1 MAVSNCL
8 FKRLLQTRLDNVDV
22 AALKGFDGFLVDVE
36 AADLK
41 TGFSEGDRGRQ
52 AKGGLRTA
60 IRDSWNGMCRTR

>member
-1 MAVSNCL
+1 MAVSDCL
-8 FKRLLQTRLDNVDV
+8 FKRLLQARLDNVDV

-52 AKGGLRTA
+52 A
-60 IRDSWNGMCRTR
+60 I